1 MLQEPEV
8 KGLRLTPDGLL
19 LQDVAKDTVTD
30 ISGELLFDYALRRR
44 ALAAE
49 IAGLCSFKTMNTW
62 HETLKVYFLKTPM
75 PGFRKI
81 SWAQLRNTDVAL
93 WHAVAQACED
103 GCKPKP
109 DTVSGLTQFEE
120 AFKLAML
127 DPEVRMNLMFH
138 PIRLRAVLIFDR

>member
-1 MLQEPEV
+1 
-8 KGLRLTPDGLL
+8 
-19 LQDVAKDTVTD
+19 
-30 ISGELLFDYALRRR
+30 
-44 ALAAE
+44 
-49 IAGLCSFKTMNTW
+49 
-62 HETLKVYFLKTPM
+62 M

-81 SWAQLRNTDVAL
+81 SWAQLRNADVAL

-127 DPEVRMNLMFH
+127 DPEMRMKLMFH